1 MGKQKPLV
9 NDNFLLE
16 RFPGKGG
23 WTYTQLPGIPRNKNV
38 PFGFVRVRGT
48 IDGVE
53 IKGYN
58 MMPMKNGNLFLP
70 IKAALRKVIR
80 KEKGDY
86 VHVILYADNLPTEL
100 PEELKL
106 CLEDEP
112 AAYKAFQACT
122 ESEKK
127 AFIDWIYSAKTEQT
141 KADRIAEM
149 IRKLLTG
156 EKFTK
161 KAEL

>member
-1 MGKQKPLV
+1 MSKKPLV
-9 NDNFLLE
+9 NNNFLLE

-23 WTYTQLPGIPRNKNV
+23 WTYTQIPGIPRNKNV

-70 IKAALRKVIR
+70 VKASLRKQIR
-80 KEKGDY
+80 KERGDY
-86 VHVILYADNLPTEL
+86 VHVILYPDNLPTEL
-100 PEELKL
+100 PGELIL

-112 AAYKAFQACT
+112 AAYTAFNACT

-127 AFIDWIYSAKTEQT
+127 AFIEWIYSAKTEAT
-141 KADRIAEM
+141 KADRIAKT
-149 IRKLLTG
+149 IDKLLKG
-156 EKFTK
+156 KS
-161 KAEL
+161 LSDN